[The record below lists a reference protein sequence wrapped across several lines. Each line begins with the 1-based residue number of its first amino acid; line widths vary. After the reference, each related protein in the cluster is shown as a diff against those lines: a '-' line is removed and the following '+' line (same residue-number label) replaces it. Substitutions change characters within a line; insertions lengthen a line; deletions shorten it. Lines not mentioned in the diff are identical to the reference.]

1 MGISF
6 LDRHAEI
13 TKLKGTLGRSGPA
26 LVVLYG
32 RRRCGKSTLLQQVLR
47 EGDVYYVADQ
57 QESPLQ
63 IQALAAQIGKSIPA
77 FAEATYAG
85 WPALFASFS
94 QQAKQGTVLFM
105 DEFPYLAQSAPELP
119 SVIQKWAD
127 QRPSRK
133 WSLVLCGSSQR
144 MMQGLVLDAAEPLYG
159 RADEIIRLR
168 PLEPGW
174 IQDAWPV
181 RSDAAASVEA
191 YSVWGGIPRYWELA
205 SRYRSL
211 DEALERLVFDRDG
224 LLHEEPMRLLLDDQR
239 EAVQS
244 ASILHL
250 IGNGC
255 QRISEIAARI
265 GKPAGSLTRP
275 IALLIELDLIRRE
288 LPFGE
293 TSRSTKRTQYRLED
307 PFLAFYF
314 RFVNPHKSEL
324 ERGIRGPALM
334 DWKEGRA
341 SHVGLAWEELARRSV
356 PWLHL
361 RGDRWGMASRWWGT
375 GLDGK
380 PMEIDVVAESA
391 DKQRLLIGEVKW
403 GLKLDVE
410 RVARTMENKIRQCP
424 FFKGRQ
430 VVKALWLSKPQKA
443 PKEWSV
449 VMPQDVLQALR
460 R

>member
-1 MGISF
+1 MGIPF

-13 TKLKGTLGRSGPA
+13 AKLKETLGKSGSA

-47 EGDVYYVADQ
+47 GDDVYYVADQ

-63 IQALAAQIGKSIPA
+63 IQALASQIGKGIPA
-77 FAEATYAG
+77 FAEARYTG

-94 QQAKQGTVLFM
+94 QQAKQGTVLFL
-105 DEFPYLAQSAPELP
+105 DEFPYLVQSATELP

-127 QRPSRK
+127 HRPSRK

-144 MMQGLVLDAAEPLYG
+144 MMQGLVMDAAEPLYG

-181 RSDAAASVEA
+181 MSDAAMSVEA

-211 DEALERLVFDRDG
+211 DEALDRLVFDRDG

-239 EAVQS
+239 GAVQS

-255 QRISEIAARI
+255 HRISEIAARV

-275 IALLIELDLIRRE
+275 IALLIELGLIRRE
-288 LPFGE
+288 VPFGE
-293 TSRSTKRTQYRLED
+293 TPRSTKRTQYRLED
-307 PFLAFYF
+307 PFLAFYL

-324 ERGIRGPALM
+324 ERGIRPPALT

-341 SHVGLAWEELARRSV
+341 GYVGLAWEELARRSV
-356 PWLHL
+356 PWLKL
-361 RGDRWGMASRWWGT
+361 SGDTWGMASRWWGS
-375 GLDGK
+375 GLDGE
-380 PMEIDVVAESA
+380 PMEIDVVAESV
-391 DKQRLLIGEVKW
+391 DKQQLLIGEVKW
-403 GLKLDVE
+403 GLKVDVD
-410 RVARTMENKIRQCP
+410 RVAKAMEKKLQRCP
-424 FFKGRQ
+424 FLQGRQ
-430 VVKALWLSKPQKA
+430 VVKALWLSKPQKV
-443 PKEWSV
+443 PKEWYV
-449 VMPQDVLQALR
+449 FTPQDVLHALKR
-460 R
+460 